1 MEVVITK
8 ILSSNK
14 NVNTGEQFMIA
25 VSVKESIPEPNMY
38 RLPFVLGVN
47 KGGIKN
53 G

>member
-8 ILSSNK
+8 ILISKK
-14 NVNTGEQFMIA
+14 NVNTGEQFMIS
-25 VSVKESIPEPNMY
+25 VSVKESISEPNMY
-38 RLPFVLGVN
+38 RLPFILGTN

>member
-8 ILSSNK
+8 ISISNK
-14 NVNTGEQFMIA
+14 NVNTGEQFMIS
-25 VSVKESIPEPNMY
+25 VSVKESIAEPNMY
-38 RLPFVLGVN
+38 RLPFILGTN